1 MAIGFLSDEAE
12 TPTQWICGERDR
24 REILSFYNIEFVIVK
39 LFGYFQI
46 SYAMTCSM
54 TTISA
59 DDGGIITLYTH
70 CYEEEDWGI

>member
-1 MAIGFLSDEAE
+1 MG
-12 TPTQWICGERDR
+12 RDR

-54 TTISA
+54 TTISV
-59 DDGGIITLYTH
+59 DDGGWVGIITLYTH
-70 CYEEEDWGI
+70 CYDEEFRENSLACDLLPF